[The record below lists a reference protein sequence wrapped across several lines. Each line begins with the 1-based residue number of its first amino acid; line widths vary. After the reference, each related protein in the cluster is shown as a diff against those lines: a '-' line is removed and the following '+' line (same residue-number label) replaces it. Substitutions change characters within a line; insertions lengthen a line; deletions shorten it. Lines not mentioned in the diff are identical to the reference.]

1 MAGGDPE
8 HVWEAQDH
16 RESMRLMSGRNIA
29 RVTPDPHPPHQKSN
43 SLPQAPSPT
52 TGVPP
57 WAGRRENRD
66 CTVRRRLLVGF
77 FTFDVIVVNRS
88 GCVRWGCQTWAR
100 GGEGGSGAR
109 QCPS

>member
-1 MAGGDPE
+1 MAALSMRGQRVNG
-8 HVWEAQDH
+8 
-16 RESMRLMSGRNIA
+16 ESMRLMKTATLPVSAHTR
-29 RVTPDPHPPHQKSN
+29 HPSHSKATRCPKR
-43 SLPQAPSPT
+43 PPG

-57 WAGRRENRD
+57 WAGGRGNRD
-66 CTVRRRLLVGF
+66 CTVRRGLLVGF

-88 GCVRWGCQTWAR
+88 GCVRWGSQTWAR